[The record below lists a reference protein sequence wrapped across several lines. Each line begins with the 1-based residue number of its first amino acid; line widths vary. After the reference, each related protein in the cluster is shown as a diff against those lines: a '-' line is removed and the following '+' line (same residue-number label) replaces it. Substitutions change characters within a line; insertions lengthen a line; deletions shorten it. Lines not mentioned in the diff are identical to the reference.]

1 MDAPQ
6 TEESTTMTGKI
17 LLTASLALVL
27 AGVAT
32 AKTGSVIGHGVTLK
46 GMGGKIA
53 YASATAKLPKTLSA
67 QVSATPKQKV
77 KVQWS
82 MTCTKGGSSD
92 ADAYNSSTTPKSGVS
107 TIAAP
112 ATLKLVLPFTKP
124 TTCAVTVY
132 STLSK
137 AGKQTLLVLQT

>member
-1 MDAPQ
+1 MI
-6 TEESTTMTGKI
+6 GKI
-17 LLTASLALVL
+17 LLTASLALLL

-53 YASATAKLPKTLSA
+53 YASATAKAPTTVSA
-67 QVSATPKQKV
+67 KISATPRQKV

-82 MTCTKGGSSD
+82 MTCTKGGTSD

-107 TIAAP
+107 SIAAP
-112 ATLKLVLPFTKP
+112 GTLKLALPFTKP
-124 TTCAVTVY
+124 TSCAVTVY

-137 AGKQTLLVLQT
+137 SGKQTLLVLQT